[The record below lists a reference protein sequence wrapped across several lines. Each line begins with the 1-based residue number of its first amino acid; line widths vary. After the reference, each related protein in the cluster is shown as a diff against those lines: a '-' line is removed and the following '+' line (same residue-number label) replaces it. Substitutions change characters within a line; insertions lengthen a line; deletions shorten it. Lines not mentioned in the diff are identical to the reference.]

1 MELAQTEQQKE
12 NILKSEDSL
21 RDQWDYIKQNNSC
34 IIGVSEGEKREKRAE
49 NLLEEYWLKTSL
61 IWGKKQTSR
70 SRKAREF

>member
-21 RDQWDYIKQNNSC
+21 RDQWDYIQQNNSC